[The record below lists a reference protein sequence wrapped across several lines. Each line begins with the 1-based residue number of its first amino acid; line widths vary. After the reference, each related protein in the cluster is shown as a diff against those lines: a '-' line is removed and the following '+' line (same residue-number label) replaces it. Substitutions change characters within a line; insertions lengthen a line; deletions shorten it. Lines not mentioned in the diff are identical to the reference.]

1 MFHTLNSPADID
13 DALQASQDHPVV
25 FFKHSNS
32 CPFSA
37 RAQEQ
42 IANAKHDLDIYG
54 LVVQYKPEVS
64 DALAER
70 LDVEHASPQ
79 AILVYKGQVEGTYW
93 RAEIQEDNLKAEVAR
108 LTGAA

>member
-1 MFHTLNSPADID
+1 MFHTLNTPDDID
-13 DALQASQDHPVV
+13 AALQASQDHPVV

-54 LVVQYKPEVS
+54 LVVQYKQEVS

-79 AILVYKGQVEGTYW
+79 AILVYKGQVEGNYW
-93 RAEIQEDNLKAEVAR
+93 RAEIQEDNLKEEVAR
-108 LTGAA
+108 LTAAA